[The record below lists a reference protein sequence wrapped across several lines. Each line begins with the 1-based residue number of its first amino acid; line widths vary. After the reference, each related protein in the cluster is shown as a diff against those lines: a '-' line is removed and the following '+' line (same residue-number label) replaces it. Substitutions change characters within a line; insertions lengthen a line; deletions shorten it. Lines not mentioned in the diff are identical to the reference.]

1 VTPALGRRTGG
12 TTAGSG
18 VRGPPSVLPVP
29 KHNISPT
36 DGKTVDDHLEFV
48 LKNTGSKPLDQV
60 EVYYRISGAP
70 TG

>member
-1 VTPALGRRTGG
+1 M
-12 TTAGSG
+12 
-18 VRGPPSVLPVP
+18 LPVP